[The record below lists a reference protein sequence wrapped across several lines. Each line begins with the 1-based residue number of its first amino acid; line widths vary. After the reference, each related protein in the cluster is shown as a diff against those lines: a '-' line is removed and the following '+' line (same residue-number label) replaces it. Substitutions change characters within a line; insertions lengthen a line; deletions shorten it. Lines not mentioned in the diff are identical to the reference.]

1 MKKLFLILTL
11 LSSVTLLR
19 AQNDTIVTMSDGL
32 SRTSSIKAD
41 RPVHP
46 LTDKSHLLDTLQ
58 PWEFHLSLGTGF
70 VGSGFSSATF
80 SGITPSVVYRPNDKW
95 TIRASATMLHSYTLA
110 PDGYAIQGRR
120 PRSMAPLR
128 DPNPMALAL
137 NVSAT
142 YKVNDR
148 LWLAAKLM
156 RLNGGLASGAIL
168 NPWFAPDMPVD
179 LNATAVS
186 AAMRY
191 RFGDDNYLDIHMS
204 FINDHTGAL
213 GPLLF
218 GGPYG
223 SPYYYHSTT
232 FGSNLFNE
240 W

>member
-1 MKKLFLILTL
+1 MKKFFLILALL
-11 LSSVTLLR
+11 LSVTVLR

-32 SRTSSIKAD
+32 SRTSTIKAE

-46 LTDKSHLLDTLQ
+46 LTDKSHLLDTVKA
-58 PWEFHLSLGTGF
+58 WDFHLSLGTGF
-70 VGSGFSSATF
+70 VGGGFNAASF
-80 SGITPSVVYRPNDKW
+80 SGITPSIVYRPNDKL
-95 TIRASATMLHSYTLA
+95 TLRASATMLHSYTLA

-120 PRSMAPLR
+120 PRNMAPLR
-128 DPNPMALAL
+128 DPNAMALAL

-148 LWLAAKLM
+148 LWLSAQVI
-156 RLNGGLASGAIL
+156 RFNGGLASGAVL
-168 NPWFAPDMPVD
+168 NPWFAPNLPEDID
-179 LNATAVS
+179 ATAVS

-191 RFGDDNYLDIHMS
+191 RIGDDNYLDIHMS
-204 FINDHTGAL
+204 FINDRTGAL
-213 GPLLF
+213 GPLMF

-232 FGSNLFNE
+232 FGSHLFNE